1 MALAGSFC
9 IDRYEAHLV
18 LADQP
23 EVVWPPY
30 LRPLGEEK
38 YRAHSLPGVLPQGY
52 VSRREATAACVRAD
66 KRLCTAR
73 EWQAACKGPRGYLYP
88 YGAEETRGRCNTG
101 KPHLPQKLFGPEV
114 MMDTESNFN
123 SPLLAQQPGFLAKT
137 GEYTGCVSAYGVF
150 DLVGNLHEWVADDV
164 NDALLRKIPM
174 PYGPQG
180 MGRPGNGV
188 FMGGY
193 FSSGREQGRGCE
205 YVTTHHAP
213 GYHDYSTGFR
223 CCRDALASPA
233 G

>member
-1 MALAGSFC
+1 MALVGSSC

-18 LADQP
+18 LADHP
-23 EVVWPPY
+23 EIMWPPY
-30 LRPLGEEK
+30 ARPVPEEK
-38 YRAHSLPGVLPQGY
+38 YRARSLPGVLPQGY
-52 VSRREATAACVRAD
+52 VSRPEAAAACAHAD

-73 EWQAACKGPRGYLYP
+73 EWQTACKGPHGYLYP
-88 YGAEETRGRCNTG
+88 YGAEETKGRCNTG
-101 KPHLPQKLFGPEV
+101 KPHLPQKLFGPDV
-114 MMDTESNFN
+114 MTNTEANFN
-123 SPLLAQQPGFLAKT
+123 SPRLAQEPGFLAKT
-137 GEYTGCVSAYGVF
+137 GEYSGCVGTYGVF

-164 NDALLRKIPM
+164 NGALPRKIPM

-180 MGRPGNGV
+180 MGRLGSGV

-193 FSSGREQGRGCE
+193 FSSRREHGRGCE

-223 CCRDALASPA
+223 CCRDALPNR